1 MYLFTYLYIYLFIHL
16 FIYVFISTVSTVYI
30 YIPMKANESG
40 VLPFP
45 HGPMGDLPLLRHLS
59 HHKVL
64 LGCGRRHLKTLRTSL
79 EHSLEQIIQGKLF
92 QKKWFRNL
100 LDTPEYLFKGSLIL
114 EQPTK
119 LKTARTVTS
128 YLRYRHLG
136 WFQENLQETC
146 FRGSY
151 KHRQTV
157 G

>member
-30 YIPMKANESG
+30 YPHEGQRKWGAA
-40 VLPFP
+40 FP